1 MSEYFQ
7 RNNGDLIPKSS
18 NDCAIQ
24 VINCVVW
31 VGPYPVSDKF
41 STEDEARLLQ
51 SKIAAKLIEG
61 GDTILIIDD
70 F

>member
-1 MSEYFQ
+1 MAVYFQ
-7 RNNGDLIPKSS
+7 KSNGDLIPKSS
-18 NDCAIQ
+18 NDAAIQ

-31 VGPYPVSDKF
+31 AGPYPVSDKF
-41 STEDEARLLQ
+41 ATEDQARLLQ

-70 F
+70 Y